1 MAKAILTF
9 QREAKMAIES
19 GGMLEDVVNVPARS
33 NLMRSRF
40 EDNYLDRIEGL
51 VAEMT
56 KEIAAAAE
64 EN

>member
-1 MAKAILTF
+1 L
-9 QREAKMAIES
+9 
-19 GGMLEDVVNVPARS
+19 LEDVVNVPARS
-33 NLMRSRF
+33 NLMRARF
-40 EDNYLDRIEGL
+40 EKGYLEQIDGL

>member
-1 MAKAILTF
+1 
-9 QREAKMAIES
+9 MAIES

-33 NLMRSRF
+33 NLMRARF
-40 EDNYLDRIEGL
+40 EENYLDRIEGL